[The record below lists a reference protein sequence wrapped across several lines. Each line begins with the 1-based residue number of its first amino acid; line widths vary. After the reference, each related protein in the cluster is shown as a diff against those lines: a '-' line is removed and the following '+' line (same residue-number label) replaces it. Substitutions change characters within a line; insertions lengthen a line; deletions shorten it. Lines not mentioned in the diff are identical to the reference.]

1 MQQQQQQQQQ
11 PQRNHHENV
20 YTINYAKTHLKQ
32 FERFNNQSTDLNL
45 NLKFHKMKM
54 LFKL

>member
-1 MQQQQQQQQQ
+1 MIQQQQQQK
-11 PQRNHHENV
+11 QRNHHENV